1 MPRSASCTTQR
12 NVHPYAEYV
21 RAAFNR
27 RQTILLSSEDVG
39 LLGLKPG
46 EYQKQKRVNYT
57 ISGTL
62 DGPGLVHVLFIYNN
76 RGLHVDGR
84 RLSVVTLHE

>member
-1 MPRSASCTTQR
+1 M
-12 NVHPYAEYV
+12 HPFAEYN
-21 RAAFNR
+21 RTAFNR

-62 DGPGLVHVLFIYNN
+62 DQPGRVYVLFVYNN

-84 RLSVVTLHE
+84 RLNVVTLHE